1 MVLRLPTDS
10 DHDEMIADNLINR
23 DFTVAEPD
31 TKMLSD
37 TMVIATRQGKLYVTG
52 ILDLYEHPQR

>member
-1 MVLRLPTDS
+1 
-10 DHDEMIADNLINR
+10 MIADNLINR
-23 DFTVAEPD
+23 DFTVEEPD

-37 TMVIATRQGKLYVTG
+37 TTVIATRQGKLYVTG